1 MTVNADLRR
10 LAELHR
16 RAEGLAAEL
25 ANRDVDRAELRR
37 IARYL
42 GRKRELRSVED
53 LLACPPPRA
62 AGRGEEHWEN
72 LRELV
77 AAEAAWC
84 LAAAQRL
91 TNTPE
96 RETGQRLTNTP
107 ELEAAAQLE
116 YILGWAGRLQQFYQ
130 SKKRS
135 EAGAGAGRHGN

>member
-1 MTVNADLRR
+1 MTVNDDLRR
-10 LAELHR
+10 FAELHR
-16 RAEGLAAEL
+16 RAEGLAGEL

-42 GRKRELRSVED
+42 GRKRELQSVED

-62 AGRGEEHWEN
+62 AGRGKEHWEN

-84 LAAAQRL
+84 LAAARRI
-91 TNTPE
+91 TDAPE
-96 RETGQRLTNTP
+96 RE
-107 ELEAAAQLE
+107 AAARLE
-116 YILGWAGRLQQFYQ
+116 YILGWAGRLQQFYE

-135 EAGAGAGRHGN
+135 EAGAAAGRRGN